1 LIPKKEKKKRKT
13 VVISSYMGKDYAETS
28 YVSKNKDLITSLE
41 MGLRPAG
48 GAIM

>member
-1 LIPKKEKKKRKT
+1 
-13 VVISSYMGKDYAETS
+13 MGKDYAETS